1 MKKNYLFV
9 LFIILTSLNVS
20 AHDIEFMNPDGKT
33 IFYNFIND
41 GKELEVTY
49 RGGSS
54 YAYTNRYDGK
64 IAIPEE
70 ITYNET
76 IYRVTSIGEFAFFCC
91 GTTSITI
98 PASITKIDG
107 NAFNGCNNL
116 KGVYINDLSAW
127 CKINAK
133 GDTSNP
139 LIQAHHLYLNGEELK
154 ELVIPNNVTSIGNN
168 AFNGCSALISVTIP
182 NSVTSIG
189 YGAFNGCNNL
199 TSITIPASVTSIG
212 KNAFYDCRGL
222 NSVYIPDFS
231 SWLNIS
237 MNGKNDLFSY
247 VDHLYINGIEVKD
260 MIVPDG
266 ILSIVD
272 YAFSGCNSLTS
283 LYLPNSVISI
293 GVSAYDSCNGLT
305 SITIPNSVTTIGN
318 EAFANCLNL
327 TSLTI
332 PNSVTSI
339 GDGAFEGCI

>member
-107 NAFNGCNNL
+107 NAF
-116 KGVYINDLSAW
+116 
-127 CKINAK
+127 
-133 GDTSNP
+133 
-139 LIQAHHLYLNGEELK
+139 
-154 ELVIPNNVTSIGNN
+154 
-168 AFNGCSALISVTIP
+168 
-182 NSVTSIG
+182 
-189 YGAFNGCNNL
+189 
-199 TSITIPASVTSIG
+199 
-212 KNAFYDCRGL
+212 
-222 NSVYIPDFS
+222 
-231 SWLNIS
+231 
-237 MNGKNDLFSY
+237 
-247 VDHLYINGIEVKD
+247 
-260 MIVPDG
+260 
-266 ILSIVD
+266 
-272 YAFSGCNSLTS
+272 SGC
-283 LYLPNSVISI
+283 I
-293 GVSAYDSCNGLT
+293 
-305 SITIPNSVTTIGN
+305 
-318 EAFANCLNL
+318 
-327 TSLTI
+327 
-332 PNSVTSI
+332 
-339 GDGAFEGCI
+339 